1 MIVNRLASGGLISN
15 YHCSST
21 CAHCLYNCS
30 PSREKDYVSFDNA
43 KNILTKVKSLGC
55 HSIHIGGGE
64 PLLDHEKLIA
74 GALKAAAALNV
85 EIEYVETNSS
95 WFKNHEQ
102 ACEVLR
108 KLMDCGVST
117 ILVSISPFHNEY
129 IPFKKLKGVVA
140 ACHSVGMNFF
150 PWLSDFYE
158 DIDQLDD
165 SKPHSLAEYAGHFG
179 QSFVD
184 ALPSRYR
191 LTRKGR
197 ALKTFA
203 HLMRQIPIE
212 DILKRSAPC
221 RELDETC
228 HFHVDVHGNYIPGL
242 CTGLSIAVD
251 DLGGKLKE
259 EDYPFLTALHG
270 KGIAT
275 LVEEAKSFD
284 FKPIKKAYASKC
296 ELCIETRAF
305 LVNVA
310 KVKSKDLNPSQFY
323 SEYS

>member
-1 MIVNRLASGGLISN
+1 MLGKSLASGGLISN

-102 ACEVLR
+102 ACDVLR
-108 KLMDCGVST
+108 KLMDNGVST
-117 ILVSISPFHNEY
+117 ILISISPFHNEY
-129 IPFKKLKGVVA
+129 IAFKKLKGVVTA
-140 ACHSVGMNFF
+140 GHATGMRLF

-165 SKPHSLAEYAGHFG
+165 SKPHSLAEYASLFG
-179 QSFVD
+179 QSYVD
-184 ALPSRYR
+184 ALPSRYH

-203 HLMRQIPIE
+203 HLMPQIPIE
-212 DILKRSAPC
+212 DILKRSAPLQGAG
-221 RELDETC
+221 RNLPFPRGLSRKL
-228 HFHVDVHGNYIPGL
+228 HPGL
-242 CTGLSIAVD
+242 LHQMQPQANSLITKPLALFQNSTTSPCHPIIA
-251 DLGGKLKE
+251 
-259 EDYPFLTALHG
+259 
-270 KGIAT
+270 
-275 LVEEAKSFD
+275 
-284 FKPIKKAYASKC
+284 
-296 ELCIETRAF
+296 
-305 LVNVA
+305 
-310 KVKSKDLNPSQFY
+310 KDVIISHP
-323 SEYS
+323 EI